1 MRFFCVNFSVLVLH
15 NISQYGIITVS
26 TTLDVVLK
34 GLENMRLQITKSTNA
49 ECFYVVK
56 SIYENKRRTNKVI
69 EKLGN
74 LEEVRK
80 KAGAKDPY
88 LWAKEYVQ
96 ELNRLE
102 KEGTEPVVISKF
114 DPSNLQTKGLQTGY
128 CCGYLFLQKIYHE
141 LGLHG
146 ICAEIS
152 KRHKF
157 EYDLDNIL
165 SRLIYGRVLNPT
177 SKLGT
182 MEYSEKLLEQP
193 KFELHQ
199 IYRALEVLAKEN
211 DFIQAEL
218 YKNSLKLSKRNDRIL
233 YYDCTNYF
241 FEIEEE
247 DDFRKYGHSK
257 EHRPNPIV
265 QMGLF
270 LDGDGIPLAFCISP
284 GNTNE
289 QATLKPLEKKIIH
302 DFSKASFVVC
312 TDAGLSSTANR
323 KFNDIAGRAFITA
336 QSIKQMKDYQKEWAL
351 DDDGWRLPGSNTN
364 YKLSE
369 ILNNEEMF
377 EAYRERTF
385 FKERWINESGLEQ
398 RFIVTF
404 SIKYMLYHRQLRD
417 QQLQRALKM
426 IEKPREASRQSQ
438 ADPRRFLKATAA
450 TADGEIAEQKVY
462 SIDEEKFLEESR
474 YDGFYAV
481 ATNLEDDAESIVRLN
496 SGRWEIEESFRIMKS
511 EFNARPV
518 YLSRADR
525 ITAHFLTCF
534 LALTVYRYL
543 EKRIGGKYTCS
554 ETVSALRGMLL
565 RKIDSSCYL
574 PVYTRTDLTDA
585 LHEAF
590 GFRTDYEVLT
600 GKMMKKILKVTQR

>member
-1 MRFFCVNFSVLVLH
+1 
-15 NISQYGIITVS
+15 
-26 TTLDVVLK
+26 
-34 GLENMRLQITKSTNA
+34 MRLQITKSANA

-74 LEEVRK
+74 LDEVK
-80 KAGAKDPY
+80 EKAGTKDPY
-88 LWAKEYVQ
+88 LWAKEYVE

-102 KEGTEPVVISKF
+102 KEGKEPIVIAKFIPSK
-114 DPSNLQTKGLQTGY
+114 LQTKDLQTSY
-128 CCGYLFLQKIYHE
+128 CCGYLFLQKIYHD
-141 LGLHG
+141 LGLHK
-146 ICAEIS
+146 ICADIS
-152 KRHKF
+152 KRYKF

-165 SRLIYGRVLNPT
+165 SRLVYGRVLNPT

-182 MEYSEKLLEQP
+182 MEYSEKLLEKP

-257 EHRPNPIV
+257 ENRPNPIV

-270 LDGDGIPLAFCISP
+270 LDGDGIPLAFCLAP

-289 QATLKPLEKKIIH
+289 QTTLKPLEKKIIH
-302 DFSKASFVVC
+302 DFENASFVVC
-312 TDAGLSSTANR
+312 TDAGLSSTTNR
-323 KFNDIAGRAFITA
+323 KFNDIQGRAFITT
-336 QSIKQMKDYQKEWAL
+336 QSIKKMKDYQKEWVLAN
-351 DDDGWRLPGSNTN
+351 DGWGLSGSNKQYN
-364 YKLSE
+364 LSDILGNEKLFNTFKDK
-369 ILNNEEMF
+369 I
-377 EAYRERTF
+377 F
-385 FKERWINESGLEQ
+385 FKERWINEDDIEQ

-404 SIKYMLYHRQLRD
+404 SIKYMLYHRQLRER
-417 QQLQRALKM
+417 QLQRAIKM
-426 IEKPREASRQSQ
+426 IEQPGALSKSRQ
-438 ADPRRFLKATAA
+438 ADPKRFIKTTAA
-450 TADGEIAEQKVY
+450 TKDGEIAEQKCY
-462 SIDEEKFLEESR
+462 SIDEDKYLEESK

-481 ATNLEDDAESIVRLN
+481 ATNLEDDAESIVRIN
-496 SGRWEIEESFRIMKS
+496 SRRWEIEESFKIMKS
-511 EFNARPV
+511 EFDARPV
-518 YLSRADR
+518 YLSREDR
-525 ITAHFLTCF
+525 ITAHFLSCF
-534 LALTVYRYL
+534 LALTTYRYL
-543 EKRIGGKYTCS
+543 EKRLESKYTCEEILS
-554 ETVSALRGMLL
+554 TLQEMML
-565 RKIDSSCYL
+565 RKIDSSGYI

-590 GFRTDYEVLT
+590 SFRTDYEIVT
-600 GKMMKKILKVTQR
+600 NKMMKKILKTTRQ

>member
-1 MRFFCVNFSVLVLH
+1 
-15 NISQYGIITVS
+15 
-26 TTLDVVLK
+26 
-34 GLENMRLQITKSTNA
+34 MRLQITKSANA

-56 SIYENKRRTNKVI
+56 SVYEDKKRTNKVI

-74 LEEVRK
+74 LEEVKQRA
-80 KAGAKDPY
+80 AGKDPY
-88 LWAKEYVQ
+88 LWAEEYVL

-102 KEGTEPVVISKF
+102 KAGKEPPVIAKFIPSKLQSK
-114 DPSNLQTKGLQTGY
+114 DLQTSY
-128 CCGYLFLQKIYHE
+128 NCGYLFLQKIYHE
-141 LGLHG
+141 LGLHK
-146 ICAEIS
+146 ICADIS
-152 KRHKF
+152 KRYKF

-182 MEYSEKLLEQP
+182 IEYAKKLIEQP

-247 DDFRKYGHSK
+247 DSFRKYGHSK
-257 EHRPNPIV
+257 ENRPNPIV

-270 LDGDGIPLAFCISP
+270 LDGDGIPLAFCLAP

-289 QATLKPLEKKIIH
+289 QTTLKPLEKKIIH
-302 DFSKASFVVC
+302 DFENASFVVC

-323 KFNDIAGRAFITA
+323 KFNDISGRAFVTT
-336 QSIKQMKDYQKEWAL
+336 QSIKKMKDYQKEWAL
-351 DDDGWRLPGSNTN
+351 SDDGWRLPGSSTE
-364 YKLSE
+364 YSLSE
-369 ILNNEEMF
+369 ILGSEELF
-377 EAYRERTF
+377 EAFREKVF
-385 FKERWINESGLEQ
+385 FKERWIKEDGIEQ

-404 SIKYMLYHRQLRD
+404 SIKYMLYHKQLRER
-417 QQLQRALKM
+417 QLQRALKM
-426 IEKPREASRQSQ
+426 LEKPSSLSKLRQT
-438 ADPRRFLKATAA
+438 DPKRFIKTTAA
-450 TADGEIAEQKVY
+450 TKDGEIAERKNY
-462 SIDEEKFLEESR
+462 SIDEEKYLEECR

-481 ATNLEDDAESIVRLN
+481 ATNLEDDAESIVKIN
-496 SGRWEIEESFRIMKS
+496 SRRWEIEESFRIMKS

-518 YLSRADR
+518 YLSREDR

-534 LALTVYRYL
+534 LALTIYRYL
-543 EKRIGGKYTCS
+543 EKKLAAKFTCNEILS
-554 ETVSALRGMLL
+554 TLHEMQL
-565 RKIDSSCYL
+565 RKIDSSGYI
-574 PVYTRTDLTDA
+574 PVYIRTDLTDA
-585 LHEAF
+585 LHDSF
-590 GFRTDYEVLT
+590 GFRTDYEIVT
-600 GKMMKKILKVTQR
+600 SKTMKNILKVTQK

>member
-1 MRFFCVNFSVLVLH
+1 
-15 NISQYGIITVS
+15 
-26 TTLDVVLK
+26 
-34 GLENMRLQITKSTNA
+34 MRLQITKSANA

-56 SIYENKRRTNKVI
+56 SIYENKKRTNKVI

-74 LEEVRK
+74 LEEVK
-80 KAGAKDPY
+80 QKAAGKDPY
-88 LWAKEYVQ
+88 LWAKEYVL

-102 KEGTEPVVISKF
+102 KEGTEPPVISKF
-114 DPSNLQTKGLQTGY
+114 IPSKLQARNLQTSY
-128 CCGYLFLQKIYHE
+128 DCGYLFLQKIYHE
-141 LGLHG
+141 LGLRK
-146 ICAEIS
+146 ICGEIS
-152 KRHKF
+152 KRYKF

-165 SRLIYGRVLNPT
+165 SRLVYGRVLNPT

-182 MEYSEKLLEQP
+182 MEFSKKLLEQP

-257 EHRPNPIV
+257 ENRPNPIV

-270 LDGDGIPLAFCISP
+270 LDGDGIPLAFCLAP

-289 QATLKPLEKKIIH
+289 QTTLKPLEKKIIH
-302 DFSKASFVVC
+302 DFENASFVVC

-323 KFNDIAGRAFITA
+323 RFNNISGRAFVTT

-351 DDDGWRLPGSNTN
+351 SDDGWKLPQSNTE
-364 YKLSE
+364 YRLSD
-369 ILNNEEMF
+369 ILGSEELF
-377 EAYRERTF
+377 EAYRDKTF
-385 FKERWINESGLEQ
+385 FKERWINENGIEQ

-404 SIKYMLYHRQLRD
+404 SIKYMLYHRQLRER
-417 QQLQRALKM
+417 QLQRAIKM
-426 IEKPREASRQSQ
+426 IEKPASLSKSRQT
-438 ADPRRFLKATAA
+438 DPKRFIKTTAA
-450 TADGEIAEQKVY
+450 TNDGEIAEKKSY
-462 SIDEEKFLEESR
+462 SIDEDKYLDECR

-481 ATNLEDDAESIVRLN
+481 ATNLEDDAESIVRIN
-496 SGRWEIEESFRIMKS
+496 SRRWEIEESFRIMKS
-511 EFNARPV
+511 EFDARPV
-518 YLSRADR
+518 YLSREDR

-534 LALTVYRYL
+534 LALTIYRYL
-543 EKRIGGKYTCS
+543 EKKLETKFTCNEILS
-554 ETVSALRGMLL
+554 TLQEMQL
-565 RKIDSSCYL
+565 RKIDSSGYI

-585 LHEAF
+585 LHDSF
-590 GFRTDYEVLT
+590 GFRTDYEIVTDKTL
-600 GKMMKKILKVTQR
+600 KNILKVTQK